1 MPKRLVRQLFKI
13 VGLITVFLVCCLFGF
28 YKSLGLKSG
37 TELTGRLVSSCN
49 TLADRLCTDRREIAE
64 LVRFCFKDDW
74 VTCKDGRFYA
84 SRKTVGEAEAEI
96 LDEMFSAIGMMDCE
110 SEYRRIKAYSQRL
123 EEIYKRSLQKN
134 AELGKL
140 YKTLG
145 ISAGLF
151 LVLFLI

>member
-1 MPKRLVRQLFKI
+1 M
-13 VGLITVFLVCCLFGF
+13 
-28 YKSLGLKSG
+28 
-37 TELTGRLVSSCN
+37 
-49 TLADRLCTDRREIAE
+49 
-64 LVRFCFKDDW
+64 
-74 VTCKDGRFYA
+74 
-84 SRKTVGEAEAEI
+84 GEAEAEI
-96 LDEMFSAIGMMDCE
+96 LDEMFSTIGMMDCE

-145 ISAGLF
+145 VSAGLF